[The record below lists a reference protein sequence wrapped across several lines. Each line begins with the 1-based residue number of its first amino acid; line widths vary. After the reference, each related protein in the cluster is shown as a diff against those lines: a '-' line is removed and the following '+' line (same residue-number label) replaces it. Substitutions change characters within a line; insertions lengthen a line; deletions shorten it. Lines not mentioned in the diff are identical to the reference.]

1 MSSWATLFHL
11 RRITLRRIAHLLKY
25 GAKETSVLRSCQ
37 QREQR
42 RHPRGPQITA
52 VAIQTIRAFEY
63 SAFTHCS
70 LAR

>member
-1 MSSWATLFHL
+1 MSSWATSFHL
-11 RRITLRRIAHLLKY
+11 WRITLRRIAHLLTN

-42 RHPRGPQITA
+42 RHPQGQITA